1 MKVNNITRVLVACIW
16 CMCTFLVA
24 AEATTKVTPPQEAI
38 EHREALKIE
47 LQQKALLEVEQKALE
62 QALIEKNTL
71 MQQQE
76 TEGAIFQMDPET
88 AIVPGNEYIIG
99 QLTIPSNTNA
109 QAVVNAQGRYINNN
123 EGL

>member
-1 MKVNNITRVLVACIW
+1 MKVNNITRLLVACIW

-38 EHREALKIE
+38 EHREALKLE

-62 QALIEKNTL
+62 QALIEKNAL

-76 TEGAIFQMDPET
+76 TEGAIFQIDPQK
-88 AIVPGNEYIIG
+88 AASY
-99 QLTIPSNTNA
+99 NA
-109 QAVVNAQGRYINNN
+109 QKVAQYKANMELQRKAD
-123 EGL
+123 LHLFQ